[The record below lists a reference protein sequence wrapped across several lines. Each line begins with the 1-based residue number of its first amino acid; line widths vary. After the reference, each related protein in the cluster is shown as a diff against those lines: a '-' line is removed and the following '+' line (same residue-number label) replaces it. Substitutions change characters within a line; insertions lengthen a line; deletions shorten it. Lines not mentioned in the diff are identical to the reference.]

1 MSAPVAGAGLDPAVE
16 RAHPVAADPGW
27 SENLCFTGWDAERE
41 IGLWLHMGRT
51 PYDPELWH
59 EILTLH
65 LPGGRTLVAKNFSR
79 STDPAAAAGD
89 LLRLRCT
96 EPFHG
101 WSVEFD
107 GPARQV
113 SDDVLAAGPLADGPD
128 QLLRV
133 ALEWRSDVP
142 VWQFGAGD
150 WAKTHYQQL
159 GTYAGTVEI
168 DGTTTPLCMR
178 GWRDH
183 SAGPRDLRPF
193 LRHTLVAA
201 QFDDGRSLM
210 AVDLY
215 DERAPAG
222 SRTARFGDGATVQ
235 AVEAL
240 ELPGMA
246 DARRPDPDY
255 AFTTTTPDG
264 PVEVRARMRCVVP
277 ITMFPPNHMTVGLST
292 APEAYVL
299 WMGQATF
306 EMDGTVGTGHVER
319 AARVGAPA

>member
-1 MSAPVAGAGLDPAVE
+1 MSAAGVALDPAAE
-16 RAHPVAADPGW
+16 RAHRVPAEPGW
-27 SENLCFTGWDAERE
+27 SENLCFTGWDADRR

-59 EILTLH
+59 EIVALH
-65 LPGGRTLVAKNFSR
+65 LPDGRTLVAKNFSR
-79 STDPAAAAGD
+79 SADPEAAMGD
-89 LLRLRCT
+89 LLRLRCV
-96 EPFHG
+96 EPFRS
-101 WSVEFD
+101 WSVAFE
-107 GPARQV
+107 GPAKQV
-113 SDDVLAAGPLADGPD
+113 TDDVLAAGPLADGPE
-128 QLLRV
+128 QLLRF

-150 WAKTHYQQL
+150 WARTHYQQL
-159 GTYAGTVEI
+159 GTYTGNVEI
-168 DGTTTPLCMR
+168 DGVVTPMRMR

-215 DERAPAG
+215 DARTPDA
-222 SRTARFGDGATVQ
+222 SRTARFGDGRTV
-235 AVEAL
+235 APVEAL

-246 DARRPDPDY
+246 DPRRPDADY
-255 AFTTTTPDG
+255 VFTTSTPDG
-264 PVEVRARMRCVVP
+264 PVEVRARMRCVIP

-306 EMDGTVGTGHVER
+306 EMDGTVGSGHVER
-319 AARVGAPA
+319 AARVGVPA